1 MEKLLHYIWKYRL
14 FDTRHLFTTDGQ
26 SLEIIDTGDN
36 QEDSGPDFFN
46 AKIRLN
52 GQVWAGNVEI
62 HTKSSDWFV
71 HRHQKDGT
79 YDTVI
84 LHVVKEADCSV
95 TRTDG
100 QAIPQFILPVSE
112 HLKCNFDFLMAS
124 DINLPCSDRLHE
136 LDSFFIADWI
146 TALSMERLEQK
157 TGRILDWIDQEHGD
171 WGGVCYR
178 LLCRNLGFSTNSDAF
193 ERLARNTPLI
203 FMQKHADSLF
213 QIEAIL
219 FGQAGFLD
227 DSSLCSDLYYRRL
240 REEYLFLKQKFGLIS
255 QSVSCWKTAR
265 MRPVNF
271 PHIRIAMLARYI
283 EQGFSLFS
291 RICEADTIDDF
302 RNLFKIKL
310 SGYWDTHYLFGEES
324 VSKKKILGKTAIDT
338 LLINTVA
345 PLLYAYSLR
354 NGNDVYKERA
364 SRLLECLKPEA
375 NRIISDFSAAGI
387 VPRNAFDSQALIQL
401 KKQYCDKKKCLYCRI
416 GHRLLSHPRQTG
428 KD

>member
-14 FDTRHLFTTDGQ
+14 FDIRHLSTTDGQ
-26 SLEIIDTGDN
+26 PLEIIDTGDC
-36 QEDSGPDFFN
+36 QGDSGPDFFN

-52 GQVWAGNVEI
+52 GQIWAGNVEI

-71 HRHQKDGT
+71 HRHQKDSV

-84 LHVVKEADCSV
+84 LHVVGEADCTIS
-95 TRTDG
+95 RTDG
-100 QAIPQFILPVSE
+100 RSIPQFILPVSE
-112 HLKCNFDFLMAS
+112 RLKCNFDFLMAS
-124 DINLPCSDRLHE
+124 DINPPCADRLHE
-136 LDSFFIADWI
+136 LDSFFITDWI
-146 TALSMERLEQK
+146 TALAMERLEQK
-157 TGRILDWIDQEHGD
+157 TERILDWLNQEQGD
-171 WGGVCYR
+171 WEGVCYR
-178 LLCRNLGFSTNSDAF
+178 LLCRNLGFHTNSDAF

-227 DSSLCSDLYYRRL
+227 NPSLCSDSYYRQL
-240 REEYLFLKQKFGLIS
+240 REEYLFLKQKFGLVS
-255 QSVSCWKTAR
+255 QPVSCWKIAR

-291 RICEADTIDDF
+291 RICETESIDDF
-302 RNLFKIKL
+302 RDLFKIRL
-310 SGYWDTHYLFGEES
+310 SGYWDTHYLFGEIS
-324 VSKKKILGKTAIDT
+324 ATKTKMLGKTAIDT

-345 PLLYAYSLR
+345 PLLYAYSIR
-354 NGNDVYKERA
+354 NGNDIYKERA
-364 SRLLECLKPEA
+364 SRLLECLKPET
-375 NRIISDFSAAGI
+375 NRIVSDFSAAGI

-401 KKQYCDKKKCLYCRI
+401 RTQYCNTKKCLYCRI
-416 GHRLLSHPRQTG
+416 GHRLLSHP
-428 KD
+428 